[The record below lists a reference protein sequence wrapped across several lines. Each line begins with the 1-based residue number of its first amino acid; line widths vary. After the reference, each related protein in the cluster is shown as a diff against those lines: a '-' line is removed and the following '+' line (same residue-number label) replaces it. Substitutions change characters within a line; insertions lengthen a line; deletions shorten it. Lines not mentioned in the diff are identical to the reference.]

1 MFKTNFPLCMNL
13 QLFAEGGA
21 EGTGATGT
29 AAASQTGESPAQG
42 TEQTSA
48 ANEST
53 ITEEQFKSL
62 MKGQFRKVV
71 DKHTRGV
78 VENRLKGAMETIARY
93 EALNPSL
100 ELLAQRYGTT
110 TDNPEFAAILNKAIE
125 DDDAFFTE
133 EAEKRG
139 VSVDTMRQISKM
151 ERDNAAMKKA
161 IAEQE
166 SQRRADALMQGWMAE
181 AEKLREVYP
190 SFDLQAEIRNPD
202 FVELMKLPIFNLR
215 SAYEF
220 IHKDELQAAASQVVA
235 QQVEQR
241 IANRV
246 ASNANLP
253 VENGVASASAAVS
266 VRDVNSLSKQERDD
280 IIRRVMAGEKVT
292 LGGNLVSG

>member
-1 MFKTNFPLCMNL
+1 MYNTQILMNL
-13 QLFAEGGA
+13 QLFAEGA
-21 EGTGATGT
+21 EGSGATG
-29 AAASQTGESPAQG
+29 AAAALQNGENPAQG

-48 ANEST
+48 APT
-53 ITEEQFKSL
+53 ITEEQFRAL
-62 MKGQFRKVV
+62 MKGEFRGVV
-71 DKHTRGV
+71 DKHTEGV
-78 VENRLKGAMETIARY
+78 VKHRLKGTKETLARY

-125 DDDAFFTE
+125 EDDAFFTE

-166 SQRRADALMQGWMAE
+166 SREKADKLLRGWMDE
-181 AEKLREVYP
+181 AEQLKEVYP
-190 SFDLQAEIRNPD
+190 SFDLQAEIQNPN
-202 FVELMKLPIFNLR
+202 FVELMKLPIFNLK

-220 IHKDELQAAASQVVA
+220 IHKDEIQAAQSRVVA
-235 QQVEQR
+235 QQMEQR
-241 IANRV
+241 IANKM

-253 VENGVASASAAVS
+253 VENGIASASAAVAA
-266 VRDVNSLSKQERDD
+266 RDANSLTKQERDD

>member
-1 MFKTNFPLCMNL
+1 MFKTIFPLCMNL

-48 ANEST
+48 AQT
-53 ITEEQFKSL
+53 ITEEQFNEY
-62 MKGQFRKVV
+62 MKDKQFRSFVN
-71 DKHTRGV
+71 KHTEGV
-78 VENRLKGAMETIARY
+78 VKNRLKGAKETITRY

-110 TDNPEFAAILNKAIE
+110 TDNPEFAAILNRAIE
-125 DDDAFFTE
+125 DDDAFFAE

-151 ERDNAAMKKA
+151 ERDNAAMKKT

-166 SQRRADALMQGWMAE
+166 SQRRADALLQGWMTE
-181 AEKLREVYP
+181 AEELKQVYP

-246 ASNANLP
+246 ASNASLP
-253 VENGVASASAAVS
+253 VENGVASASAAVAVKD
-266 VRDVNSLSKQERDD
+266 VRNMTKAERDA
-280 IIRRVMAGEKVT
+280 INRRVANGEHLT
-292 LGGNLVSG
+292 MGGKLVPTY

>member
-1 MFKTNFPLCMNL
+1 MNL
-13 QLFAEGGA
+13 QLFAESGA

-42 TEQTSA
+42 AEQTSA
-48 ANEST
+48 AQT
-53 ITEEQFKSL
+53 MTEEQFKEY
-62 MKGQFRKVV
+62 MKDKNSPLRGFV
-71 DKHTRGV
+71 DKHTEGIV
-78 VENRLKGAMETIARY
+78 KNRLKGTKEALARY

-110 TDNPEFAAILNKAIE
+110 TDNPEFAAILNRAIE
-125 DDDAFFTE
+125 DDDAFFAE

-139 VSVDTMRQISKM
+139 VTVDTMRQISKM

-166 SQRRADALMQGWMAE
+166 SQRKTDELLRGWMTE
-181 AEKLREVYP
+181 AEELKGVYP

-220 IHKDELQAAASQVVA
+220 IHKDEIQAAASQVVA

-241 IANRV
+241 IANKV

-253 VENGVASASAAVS
+253 VENGVASASAAVA
-266 VRDVNSLSKQERDD
+266 VRDANSLTKQERDD
-280 IIRRVMAGEKVT
+280 IIRRVQAGENNIT
-292 LGGNLVSG
+292 LGGRLIPC

>member
-29 AAASQTGESPAQG
+29 AAASQAGESPAQG

-48 ANEST
+48 AQAM
-53 ITEEQFKSL
+53 TEEQFNEY
-62 MKGQFRKVV
+62 MKDKQFRSFVH
-71 DKHTRGV
+71 KHTEGV
-78 VENRLKGAMETIARY
+78 VKNRLKGTKETIARY

-125 DDDAFFTE
+125 DDDAFFAE

-139 VSVDTMRQISKM
+139 VTVDTMRQISKM

-166 SQRRADALMQGWMAE
+166 NQRRANELVQGWMAE

-220 IHKDELQAAASQVVA
+220 IHKDEIQATASQVVA

-241 IANRV
+241 IANRM
-246 ASNANLP
+246 ASNASLP
-253 VENGVASASAAVS
+253 VENGVASASAAVAA
-266 VRDVNSLSKQERDD
+266 RDANSLTKQERDE
-280 IIRRVMAGEKVT
+280 IIRRVMAGEKVS